1 MKKFVCC
8 LLLLI
13 CFSAFAYAEES
24 AEQMPADL
32 FDLWDYG
39 GESPVWVTTAVP
51 VMDGVLIASSAVK
64 DIPAEQLVVTD
75 GINIWSAVAVLPD
88 ENERLTLVFYDIAS
102 TPVRVGSWTL
112 LSWGESVSASSCM
125 IRFGDSLGS
134 RINRGVLA
142 SEEIT
147 RQGQRFL
154 LLDLTGQAPA
164 GSPVLTSDGQLAGI
178 VTAQWAEG
186 INRVL
191 VLPAEGIAE
200 SISDIAELL
209 SGLPDWGEAPQGLN
223 VTLNKNT
230 ALIEWTDMT
239 LPEKAEGEDVW
250 IVLVDTGNSYLT
262 SYPAEGD
269 ENYFAAVLTPG
280 RFYIVGAVASVG
292 RPGSVPQSYASFYV
306 PKTGKLTEYGFK
318 PVVTAIA
325 EAPEGGLKEGE
336 APVPVTEVTEEL
348 LRSGRAYFY
357 SHSTYEVTENIEG
370 KSLLV
375 TLTDPEG
382 NNYRHESGWL
392 YSPDYM
398 AEDIWYIKLSET
410 NLTAF
415 LDKDGYPAGEYR
427 MAFYVDGELADEFSF
442 ELKQEQ

>member
-1 MKKFVCC
+1 MKKLMCC
-8 LLLLI
+8 LLMLI
-13 CFSAFAYAEES
+13 CVCAFACAEES
-24 AEQMPADL
+24 AGQTPADL

-51 VMDGVLIASSAVK
+51 VMDGILITSAVVK
-64 DIPAEQLVVTD
+64 DIPAEQLAVTD
-75 GINIWSAVAVLPD
+75 GKNFWFAEAVLPD
-88 ENERLTLVFYDIAS
+88 ENEQLTMVFYDSAS
-102 TPVRVGSWTL
+102 TSVPTGSWPL
-112 LSWGESVSASSCM
+112 LGWGESVPASYCVV
-125 IRFGDSLGS
+125 RFGDSLGS
-134 RINRGVLA
+134 RINRGVLS

-147 RQGQRFL
+147 RQGRRFL
-154 LLDLTGQAPA
+154 LLDLTDQAPA
-164 GSPVLTSDGQLAGI
+164 GSPVLTPDGQLAGI

-186 INRVL
+186 LNRVL

-200 SISDIAELL
+200 SISGIAGLL

-230 ALIEWTDMT
+230 AVVEWADMT

-269 ENYFAAVLTPG
+269 ERFFATVLTPG
-280 RFYIVGAVASVG
+280 RFYIVGAVASAG
-292 RPGSVPQSYASFYV
+292 RPGAVPQSYASVYV
-306 PKTGKLTEYGFK
+306 PKAGKLTEYGFK
-318 PVVTAIA
+318 PVVTAVA
-325 EAPEGGLKEGE
+325 EAPEGDLKEGE

-370 KSLLV
+370 KTLLI

-410 NLTAF
+410 GLTAF
-415 LDKDGYPAGEYR
+415 LDQDGYPAGEYR

-442 ELKQEQ
+442 ELK